1 MGRPYSCPWCQ
12 ATTSVSK
19 GVRQTKTMGDR
30 RIRRCKACG
39 RKFTPKNQKLLE
51 SESMVASTGKPEEP
65 KPSEAIGVPQPPAGE
80 KWTSSVGRSAC
91 WIES

>member
-1 MGRPYSCPWCQ
+1 
-12 ATTSVSK
+12 
-19 GVRQTKTMGDR
+19 MGDR

-65 KPSEAIGVPQPPAGE
+65 KPSEAIGVPQPPAG
-80 KWTSSVGRSAC
+80 
-91 WIES
+91 